1 MVIARWAFFLL
12 GIAAVICFVLFVTT
26 GQARYKSWGVRIV
39 AAAVVTGLVFFLG
52 LAIERLV

>member
-1 MVIARWAFFLL
+1 MVIARWAFLL
-12 GIAAVICFVLFVTT
+12 LFAAAIVCFVLFIAT

-52 LAIERLV
+52 LAVERLL